1 MSTQSNLK
9 AAFWMGC
16 SLVCMLLMTI
26 AGRETTRELNAFQ
39 VMEMRSII
47 GLLMLYPL
55 IHRAGG
61 FGAMRTA
68 RPLQHIGRNIA
79 HYAGQYAWLVALG
92 MIPLAQLIA
101 IEFTAPIWT
110 ALLAVTF
117 LGERMNVWKTVAI
130 VLGLVG
136 VLIIVRPGAV
146 AFETGQ
152 IVVLA
157 AAVAFAISF
166 TMVKSLTRTESVV
179 AIIFWMLVIQSIIG
193 FMPALYVWRWPS
205 HAVWPWI
212 VVIAFAGSYA
222 HYCMARAMVHA
233 DATVVMPM
241 DFLRVPATA
250 ALGWLVY
257 SEQIDLLTAL
267 GAALILAGNVLNL
280 AGRRR
285 ADPVIA
291 SATP

>member
-16 SLVCMLLMTI
+16 SLACMLLMTV
-26 AGRETTRELNAFQ
+26 AGRETTRELNVFQ

-47 GLLMLYPL
+47 GLAMLYPL
-55 IHRAGG
+55 IHLAGG
-61 FGAMRTA
+61 FRAMRTS
-68 RPLQHIGRNIA
+68 RPWQHIGRNIA
-79 HYAGQYAWLVALG
+79 HYVGQYSWLVALG
-92 MIPLAQLIA
+92 MIPLAQLVA

-110 ALLAVTF
+110 ALLAVSF
-117 LGERMNVWKTVAI
+117 LGERMNFRKIVAI
-130 VLGLVG
+130 VLGLIG
-136 VLIIVRPGAV
+136 VLIIVRPGID
-146 AFETGQ
+146 AFNTGQ
-152 IVVLA
+152 IVVLG

-166 TMVKSLTRTESVV
+166 TMVKSLTRTETVV

-193 FMPALYVWRWPS
+193 FVPALYVWRWPS
-205 HAVWPWI
+205 QAVWPW
-212 VVIAFAGSYA
+212 VVLISFAGSYA

-250 ALGWLVY
+250 ALGWLIY
-257 SEQIDLLTAL
+257 SESVDLLTVV
-267 GAALILAGNVLNL
+267 GAALILAGNVFNL

-285 ADPVIA
+285 AEPPVA
-291 SATP
+291 SADP